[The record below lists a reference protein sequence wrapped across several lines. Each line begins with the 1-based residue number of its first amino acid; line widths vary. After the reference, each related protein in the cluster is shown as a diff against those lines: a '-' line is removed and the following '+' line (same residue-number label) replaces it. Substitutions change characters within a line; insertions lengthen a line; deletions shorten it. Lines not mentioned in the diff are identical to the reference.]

1 MNIRSILLSI
11 CVLSIVF
18 MTTTAHADVVYT
30 FSGTAVSPSEPG
42 GSLQVGFTYTAPDF
56 LFAPDAVSIEN
67 NGMCI
72 NCILLLSAQ
81 LDSCL
86 NCLTSTV
93 VHAVAFAPSVIS
105 NPPVEGSE
113 LEFNDNNNVGSGFQ
127 FQLGA
132 FAAPGTYTSSLNPG
146 TLTVTVANAT
156 EPGSLSLSVVAMLAL
171 GLICFF
177 RPKVAPVA

>member
-105 NPPVEGSE
+105 NPPSRDR
-113 LEFNDNNNVGSGFQ
+113 NSNS
-127 FQLGA
+127 
-132 FAAPGTYTSSLNPG
+132 TT
-146 TLTVTVANAT
+146 TT
-156 EPGSLSLSVVAMLAL
+156 MLA
-171 GLICFF
+171 
-177 RPKVAPVA
+177 RDSS

>member
-1 MNIRSILLSI
+1 MSIRSILLSI

-30 FSGTAVSPSEPG
+30 FSGTVVSPSEPG

-56 LFAPDAVSIEN
+56 LFAPGAVSIEN

-72 NCILLLSAQ
+72 NCIILLSAQ

-93 VHAVAFAPSVIS
+93 VHAVAFAPTVFDSF
-105 NPPVEGSE
+105 EGSQ

-146 TLTVTVANAT
+146 TLTVTAT
-156 EPGSLSLSVVAMLAL
+156 EPGSLSLSVVATLAL